1 MALRDIF
8 TRPIHLIKDQLI
20 EFADTVEALIA
31 AAGSALDVQ
40 SMDTTSIGTADGIRA
55 PDIAMDGTVAVFP
68 YIPLQRTDAELA
80 AMSPPISFV
89 LYANTD
95 TGKLQY
101 FDGTNWI
108 ILGSGGG
115 IIGIPPGANVSWE
128 SDINVT
134 GSPASSWVSKDNTV
148 TLTQS
153 GTSRPTVTANAF
165 GTTQGL
171 TFDGVNDFMS
181 VASKIISAT
190 TAGSISLVFKTGTSV
205 VGPMVLVSQSNV
217 AVANDWFEVGI
228 NADGKFY
235 VESNN
240 AGTKMTVLGSTILL
254 PSTVYNIILCYDG
267 TDFFVLLN
275 NGEENPL
282 EIANIGAFAW
292 FGRIGGT
299 TTFTV
304 GATTTSGGTF
314 RYFLGIIG
322 GIYFWDTDLTV

>member
-8 TRPIHLIKDQLI
+8 VKPIYLIKDQLI
-20 EFADTVEALIA
+20 EFANTVEAMIA

-40 SMDTTSIGTADGIRA
+40 GMDEVSIGTADGIRV
-55 PDIAMDGTVAVFP
+55 PDIVLDGTVAVFP
-68 YIPLQRTDAELA
+68 YIPLQRTDAELSS
-80 AMSPPISFV
+80 MSPPISFV
-89 LYANTD
+89 LYANTT

-108 ILGSGGG
+108 VLGSGGG
-115 IIGIPPGANVSWE
+115 VIGIPPGANVSWE
-128 SDINVT
+128 SDTNVT
-134 GSPASSWVSKDNTV
+134 GSPVSSWVSKDNTV

-153 GTSRPTVTANAF
+153 GTSRPSIAAGAF
-165 GTTQGL
+165 GSTQGL
-171 TFDGVNDFMS
+171 LFDGINDFMA
-181 VASKIISAT
+181 VASKIISVT
-190 TAGSISLVFKTGTSV
+190 GAGSISLVFKTGTSV
-205 VGPMVLVSQSNV
+205 VGPMVLVSQSDA

-240 AGTKMTVLGSTILL
+240 AGTKMTVLGSSVLL
-254 PSTVYNIILCYDG
+254 ASTVYNVILCYDG
-267 TDFFVLLN
+267 TDFFILLN
-275 NGEENPL
+275 NVEENPL
-282 EIANIGAFAW
+282 EISNIGTFAW

-314 RYFLGIIG
+314 RNFSGIIG
-322 GIYFWDTDLTV
+322 GIYFWDTDLTI